1 MSGYL
6 SYFFAGLQQVSAL
19 GSVLVLWAA
28 LSALGGLLAGRQR
41 MAEGDALYGWAVVA
55 FVFTALSVVYST
67 PFAYVAW
74 GLLAVALAAIV
85 VRIRREGGIF
95 SGPAIRV
102 ALLAAPL
109 LIIASA
115 LEPSQWDEFSH
126 WLPASRFLFQTDGF
140 PGAGNPVTGTQ
151 MLYAYPYGWP
161 LLTYMVSCIGGHF
174 VENAPAL
181 LNLFLLLSFGLMAVR
196 VALSGAGREDT
207 RGDVTGGGWGL
218 AAVAVLAGTLFNP
231 TFSQKVVL
239 TAYADT
245 PTAVAVAV
253 GAVLG
258 WRMLGALAGGEA
270 ERARRLAW
278 QFGLVMVVLVSIK
291 QVNLTLFVVLVVA
304 ISVAGLRDPAVPWR
318 SLARPLPAAI
328 VPGLAAYGLWRY
340 HVATALSD
348 PVLFPAAE
356 ATLMPFANWNIELSP
371 QILLQMLV
379 VASKKGVFFAVMAIA
394 VVFAARG
401 LVRFRGPFD
410 RLAIVV
416 AGTFLGYNA
425 FLLFVYVASFVAV
438 DALRAVSYWRYN
450 MHVGLLAGVFG
461 AYAAGAAWRRFPR
474 VRRRA
479 DTLAGLAVVVV
490 IGAPLAFPHKLRI
503 DLEPP
508 KPHFSA
514 VAASLAGSLSAE
526 TPLFIL
532 DPLGTGESAV
542 ITRYRLNRHAVPY
555 FSAFHGNS
563 DEAMDGF
570 ASQLGPGARLLV
582 HSVTPPARR
591 ALAMELEEG
600 VSYLLARGRA
610 GWRIER
616 TWPHPAPPGGAK

>member
-6 SYFFAGLQQVSAL
+6 SYFFVGLHQVSAL
-19 GSVLVLWAA
+19 GAVLVLWAA
-28 LSALGGLLAGRQR
+28 LSALGGLLAGRER
-41 MAEGDALYGWAVVA
+41 MAEGDALYGWAAVSFIV
-55 FVFTALSVVYST
+55 TALGVLISV
-67 PFAYVAW
+67 PFTYVAW

-85 VRIRREGGIF
+85 VRVRREGGIF
-95 SGPAIRV
+95 SGPAIRA
-102 ALLAAPL
+102 ALVAAPL
-109 LIIASA
+109 FVIASA

-126 WLPASRFLFQTDGF
+126 WLPASRFLFLTDGF
-140 PGAGNPVTGTQ
+140 PAAGNPVTGTQ

-161 LLTYMVSCIGGHF
+161 LLTYMASRIGGHF
-174 VENAPAL
+174 VENAGAL

-196 VALSGAGREDT
+196 VALSGAGREDAKG
-207 RGDVTGGGWGL
+207 RGWAL
-218 AAVAVLAGTLFNP
+218 AAVAALAGTLFNP

-245 PTAVAVAV
+245 ATAVAVAF

-270 ERARRLAW
+270 GRARRLAW
-278 QFGLVMVVLVSIK
+278 QFGLAMVVLVGIK
-291 QVNLTLFVVLVVA
+291 QVNLTLFVILVLAVGL
-304 ISVAGLRDPAVPWR
+304 AGLRDPAVPWR
-318 SLARPLPAAI
+318 GLVRQLPAAV

-340 HVATALSD
+340 HVATALAD

-356 ATLMPFANWNIELSP
+356 ATLMPLADWNVGLVP

-379 VASKKGVFFAVMAIA
+379 IAGKKGVFFGVMAVA
-394 VVFAARG
+394 VFCAARG

-425 FLLFVYVASFVAV
+425 FLLFVYVASFGAV
-438 DALRAVSYWRYN
+438 DALRAVSYWRYT

-461 AYAAGAAWRRFPR
+461 AYAAGAMWRRFPAP
-474 VRRRA
+474 RRRA
-479 DTLAGLAVVVV
+479 AGLGGLAVVIAV
-490 IGAPLAFPHKLRI
+490 GAPLAFPHKLRI

-508 KPHFSA
+508 KPHFGA
-514 VAASLAGSLSAE
+514 IARSLEGILPRE

-542 ITRYRLNRHAVPY
+542 ITRYRLNRFTVPY

-563 DEAMDGF
+563 AEAMGQF
-570 ASQLGPGARLLV
+570 AAQLGPGGRLLV

-591 ALAMELEEG
+591 ALALELEED
-600 VSYLLARGRA
+600 VSYLLAREGT

-616 TWPHPAPPGGAK
+616 AWPHPAAPGGAD

>member
-6 SYFFAGLQQVSAL
+6 SYFFVGLHQVSAL
-19 GSVLVLWAA
+19 GVVLVLWAA
-28 LSALGGLLAGRQR
+28 LSALGGLLAGRER
-41 MAEGDALYGWAVVA
+41 MAEGDALYGWAAVS
-55 FVFTALSVVYST
+55 FVFTALGVLFAV
-67 PFAYVAW
+67 PFTYVAW

-85 VRIRREGGIF
+85 VRVRREGGIF
-95 SGPAIRV
+95 SGPAIRA
-102 ALLAAPL
+102 ALVAAPL
-109 LIIASA
+109 FVIASA

-126 WLPASRFLFQTDGF
+126 WLPASRFLFLTDGF
-140 PGAGNPVTGTQ
+140 PAAGNPVTGTQ

-161 LLTYMVSCIGGHF
+161 LLTYMASRIGGHF
-174 VENAPAL
+174 VENAGAL

-196 VALSGAGREDT
+196 VALSGAGREDAKG
-207 RGDVTGGGWGL
+207 RGWAL
-218 AAVAVLAGTLFNP
+218 AAVAALAGTLFNP

-245 PTAVAVAV
+245 ATAVAVAF

-270 ERARRLAW
+270 GRARRLAW
-278 QFGLVMVVLVSIK
+278 QFGLAMVVLVGIK
-291 QVNLTLFVVLVVA
+291 QVNLTLFVILVLAVGL
-304 ISVAGLRDPAVPWR
+304 AGLRDPAVPWR
-318 SLARPLPAAI
+318 GLVRQLPAAV

-340 HVATALSD
+340 HVATALAD

-356 ATLMPFANWNIELSP
+356 ATLMPLADWNVGLVP

-379 VASKKGVFFAVMAIA
+379 IAGKKGVFFGVMAVA
-394 VVFAARG
+394 VFCAARG

-425 FLLFVYVASFVAV
+425 FLLFVYVASFGAV
-438 DALRAVSYWRYN
+438 DALRAVSYWRYT

-461 AYAAGAAWRRFPR
+461 AYAAGAMWRRFPAP
-474 VRRRA
+474 RRRA
-479 DTLAGLAVVVV
+479 AGLGGLAVVIAV
-490 IGAPLAFPHKLRI
+490 GAPLAFPHKLRI

-508 KPHFSA
+508 KPHFGA
-514 VAASLAGSLSAE
+514 IARSLEGILPRE

-542 ITRYRLNRHAVPY
+542 ITRYRLNRFTVPY

-563 DEAMDGF
+563 AEAMGQF
-570 ASQLGPGARLLV
+570 AAQLGPGGRLLV

-591 ALAMELEEG
+591 ALALELEED
-600 VSYLLARGRA
+600 VSYLLAREGT

-616 TWPHPAPPGGAK
+616 AWPHPAAPGGAD

>member
-6 SYFFAGLQQVSAL
+6 SYFFVGLQQVLAL
-19 GSVLVLWAA
+19 GTVLVLWAA
-28 LSALGGLLAGRQR
+28 LSALGGLLAGRER
-41 MAEGDALYGWAVVA
+41 MAEGDALYGWAAVS
-55 FVFTALSVVYST
+55 FVFTALGVVFLT
-67 PFAYVAW
+67 PFTYVAW
-74 GLLAVALAAIV
+74 GLLAFALAAIV
-85 VRIRREGGIF
+85 VRVRRQGGIF
-95 SGPAIRV
+95 RGPEIRA

-109 LIIASA
+109 LVIASA

-140 PGAGNPVTGTQ
+140 PAADNPVTGTQ

-161 LLTYMVSCIGGHF
+161 LLTYMASRIGGHF
-174 VENAPAL
+174 VENAGAL

-196 VALSGAGREDT
+196 VALSGAGREDAT
-207 RGDVTGGGWGL
+207 RRGWGL
-218 AAVAVLAGTLFNP
+218 AATAVLAGTLFNP
-231 TFSQKVVL
+231 TFAQKVVL

-245 PTAVAVAV
+245 STAVAVAF

-258 WRMLGALAGGEA
+258 WRMVGALAGGEA
-270 ERARRLAW
+270 GLARRRAW
-278 QFGLVMVVLVSIK
+278 QFGLVMVVLVGIK
-291 QVNLTLFVVLVVA
+291 QVNLTLFVMLVLAVGL
-304 ISVAGLRDPAVPWR
+304 AGLRDPAVPWR
-318 SLARPLPAAI
+318 SLARQLPAAI

-340 HVATALSD
+340 HVATALAD

-356 ATLMPFANWNIELSP
+356 ATLMPLADWNVGLIPEILS
-371 QILLQMLV
+371 QMLV
-379 VASKKGVFFAVMAIA
+379 VASKKGVFFAVMAVA
-394 VVFAARG
+394 VLFAARG

-410 RLAIVV
+410 RLAIIV

-425 FLLFVYVASFVAV
+425 FLLFAYVASFSAV
-438 DALRAVSYWRYN
+438 DALRAVSYWRYT

-461 AYAAGAAWRRFPR
+461 AYAAGAMWRRFLPA
-474 VRRRA
+474 RRRA
-479 DTLAGLAVVVV
+479 GALAGLAVVVV
-490 IGAPLAFPHKLRI
+490 VGAPVVFPHKLRI

-514 VAASLAGSLSAE
+514 VATSLEGTLPPQ

-555 FSAFHGNS
+555 FSAFHG
-563 DEAMDGF
+563 
-570 ASQLGPGARLLV
+570 ASAESMGRFTSQIGPGARLLV
-582 HSVTPPARR
+582 HSLTPPARR
-591 ALAMELEEG
+591 ALAMDLKEG
-600 VSYLLARGRA
+600 VSYLLARERT